1 MTQIGRYEIVKRTG
15 NHGLDSFYEAFDPV
29 MRRSVTIRIA
39 DHAPEQVR
47 ERATADQLI
56 ELDHP
61 NILKIL
67 AADIDGDRPYL
78 VLETF
83 DGVTVASMLGTGNE
97 IPTQQV
103 MKFLRRSAEAVD
115 YAHSKGLVHGRLTP
129 DALLLDAGGELKVT
143 GFEAAPADSEDP
155 ELLLAC
161 VPYLSPEFIKGDAA
175 LGNSDQYSLAVITC
189 QMLTGALPFEGEST
203 IAILRKIGFENP
215 VFPSLSGARFSPA
228 VKRVVERALSKA
240 PVARYSSCSE
250 FAVEMEA
257 ALTARQSMPTRL
269 AAPAATFPTSAPVSN
284 GTGRTPLLQDR
295 RVMWAAVA
303 VVVAL
308 AIALVFLI
316 IGNSS
321 APQQAKPA
329 VPAPAPVRPAAAPA
343 QKIVPPKDS
352 ERAQS
357 TKAMKPVG
365 SAKKAVVQPDNSDR
379 DKKSEP
385 VKLKPVEPKIP

>member
-83 DGVTVASMLGTGNE
+83 DGVTVASMLSAGNE

-115 YAHSKGLVHGRLTP
+115 YAHSKGLIHGRLTP

-143 GFEAAPADSEDP
+143 GFESVPADSEDP
-155 ELLLAC
+155 KLLLAC

-175 LGNSDQYSLAVITC
+175 LGYSDQYSLAVITC
-189 QMLTGALPFEGEST
+189 EMLTGALPFEGEST
-203 IAILRKIGFENP
+203 IAILQKIGFENP

-228 VKRVVERALSKA
+228 VKRVVERALSKV

-303 VVVAL
+303 VVVVL

-316 IGNSS
+316 IGNPS
-321 APQQAKPA
+321 ASQRAKPA
-329 VPAPAPVRPAAAPA
+329 VPPPAPVRPAAAPA

-357 TKAMKPVG
+357 TKAVKPVR

>member
-83 DGVTVASMLGTGNE
+83 DGVTVASILGTGNE
-97 IPTQQV
+97 IPIQQV

-115 YAHSKGLVHGRLTP
+115 YAHSKGLVHGRITP

-175 LGNSDQYSLAVITC
+175 LGYSDQYSLAVITC
-189 QMLTGALPFEGEST
+189 EMLTGALPFEGEST
-203 IAILRKIGFENP
+203 IAILQKIGFENP
-215 VFPSLSGARFSPA
+215 VFPSLSGARFSP
-228 VKRVVERALSKA
+228 VVRRVLERALSKA
-240 PVARYSSCSE
+240 PVARYTSCSE

-269 AAPAATFPTSAPVSN
+269 AAPAATFPASAPVSN
-284 GTGRTPLLQDR
+284 GTGGTPLLQDR

-303 VVVAL
+303 VVVVL

-316 IGNSS
+316 IGNPS

-329 VPAPAPVRPAAAPA
+329 VSPPSPVRAVAAPA
-343 QKIVPPKDS
+343 QKIVPPRDS

-357 TKAMKPVG
+357 TKAVKPVR
-365 SAKKAVVQPDNSDR
+365 SAKKAVAQPADSDR
-379 DKKSEP
+379 EKKSEP